1 MPYMPRVRPYLHYA
15 RCAFQRRAAYRLA
28 NWTGILVN
36 FFFFL
41 IHAQI
46 YFAFFAGRAEVV
58 GWSANEAVLYFAI
71 SEALLMVLGV
81 FPSQGGQELMER
93 IRNGDVAVDLA
104 RPVELFGRDL
114 AERFGSAGYF
124 LVARTIVL
132 YLACTL
138 LYGLSA
144 PLRLEL
150 VLWPLSLALGIA
162 MCGCMVYLACA
173 TAFWTEHAS
182 GPLGALTLLSWFF
195 GGAVLPLDFYPDWL
209 QLVCNVLPFRGGVYA
224 PVALAAG
231 KLSGAALVFSLA
243 HQVVWLVVLTVAAR
257 AVEARGVKHLVVH
270 GG

>member
-1 MPYMPRVRPYLHYA
+1 MLSAPRVRPYLHYA

-28 NWTGILVN
+28 NWTGIAVN

-46 YFAFFAGRAEVV
+46 YFAFFAGRADVV
-58 GWSANEAVLYFAI
+58 GWSARDAILYFAI
-71 SEALLMVLGV
+71 SESLLMVIGV

-93 IRNGDVAVDLA
+93 IRSGDVAVDLA
-104 RPVELFGRDL
+104 RPVELYPRDL

-124 LVARTIVL
+124 LLARTVAL
-132 YLACTL
+132 YLGCTL

-144 PLRLEL
+144 PLRPEL
-150 VLWPLSLALGIA
+150 LLWPLSLALGIA
-162 MCGCMVYLACA
+162 ISGSLVYLACA
-173 TAFWTEHAS
+173 TAFWTEHAR
-182 GPLGALTLLSWFF
+182 GPVGVITLIGWFL

-209 QLVCNVLPFRGGVYA
+209 RTLCDALPFRGSLYA

-231 KLSGAALVFSLA
+231 KLEGSALAFSFA
-243 HQVVWLVVLTVAAR
+243 HQIVWLGLLVLAAR
-257 AVEARGVKHLVVH
+257 EVEARGVQRLVLH

>member
-1 MPYMPRVRPYLHYA
+1 MPSALRVRPYLHYA

-28 NWTGILVN
+28 NWTGIAVN

-46 YFAFFAGRAEVV
+46 YFAFFRGRSDVV
-58 GWSANEAVLYFAI
+58 GWSADDAILYFAI
-71 SEALLMVLGV
+71 SESLLMVIGV

-93 IRNGDVAVDLA
+93 IRNGDVAVDLV
-104 RPVELFGRDL
+104 RPVELYGRDL

-124 LVARTIVL
+124 LLARTIVL

-138 LYGLSA
+138 LYGLAA
-144 PLRLEL
+144 PLRPEL
-150 VLWPLSLALGIA
+150 VLWPLSLALGI
-162 MCGCMVYLACA
+162 GISGSLVYLACA
-173 TAFWTEHAS
+173 TAFWTEHAR
-182 GPLGALTLLSWFF
+182 GPVGVITFTGWFF

-209 QLVCNVLPFRGGVYA
+209 RLVCDVLPFRGSLYT
-224 PVALAAG
+224 PVALASG
-231 KLSGAALVFSLA
+231 SLSGGGLVFGLV
-243 HQVVWLVVLTVAAR
+243 HQAVWLGLLVIAAR